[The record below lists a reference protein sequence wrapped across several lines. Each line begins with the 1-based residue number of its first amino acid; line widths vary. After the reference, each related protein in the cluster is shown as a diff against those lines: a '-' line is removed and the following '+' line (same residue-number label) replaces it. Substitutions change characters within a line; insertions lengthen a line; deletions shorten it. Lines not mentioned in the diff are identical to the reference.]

1 MTRVNDAKPTPSD
14 ATQTMDESEK
24 QQEMER
30 VQEEAAQARAT
41 EGGYQ

>member
-1 MTRVNDAKPTPSD
+1 MARVNDANPTPSD
-14 ATQTMDESEK
+14 DTRKSEESDK

-30 VQEEAAQARAT
+30 VQEEAAHERET